1 MVPFMKEEARV
12 VQRARP
18 NYVAVWLWLVGLLI
32 ASVGVSY
39 LDISTGVALTLI
51 FAMAATKAVLVALHY
66 MHLRFENL
74 LIYAVAIIPLI
85 LFFVLWVVLYPDI
98 ALR

>member
-1 MVPFMKEEARV
+1 MI
-12 VQRARP
+12 QRAHP
-18 NYVAVWLWLVGLLI
+18 NYVAVWFWLVGLLL

-39 LDISTGVALTLI
+39 LGISPGIALTLI
-51 FAMAATKAVLVALHY
+51 FAMAAIKAVLVALHY